1 MHTQAFG
8 NWLPENHRQINT
20 WIQHLKQLA
29 DSNPTPLVPPIKVFS
44 ELVKQDKEL
53 LLLSEQMFCLP
64 QQTQQLQ
71 LSELVIQSFDEFI
84 VLLNAVMTQAP
95 PYIRSNN
102 MATEALNPSGFI
114 GLPINALFAV
124 STASEASHR
133 FFSNQLV
140 RQQFKKILD
149 YWSIYLKSEAS
160 RNVLVQDDLN
170 QDPQILAWL
179 NPIVQEQIID
189 IACQASPDPALKQF
203 PFEHYFECDPND
215 EFYGFQSW
223 DDFFTRTF
231 APSIRPIAAGEDIIV
246 NPCESAPLQVVEN
259 VELDAKFWLKGHP
272 YSLQNMMNFDPLA
285 EQFIGGTVY
294 QAYLNPLSYHR
305 WHSPVSGTIKKIC
318 IVNGSY
324 DYTLSS
330 SLPFLTAVATRAI
343 IFIESDNPYIGLM
356 CFIAVGIAEV
366 SSCEIT
372 VAQGQH
378 LDKGDQLGM
387 FHCGGSTHCLIFGPQ
402 VNLSFDFH
410 RTQPGLNATNI
421 PVCSCIAV
429 VN

>member
-1 MHTQAFG
+1 MHIHTLG
-8 NWLPENHRQINT
+8 NVLPDNQHQIKTWL
-20 WIQHLKQLA
+20 QHLKQHA
-29 DSNPTPLVPPIKVFS
+29 DSNPMPLVPPIEALS

-53 LLLSEQMFCLP
+53 LLLSEQMFNTS
-64 QQTQQLQ
+64 QQTQSPQ
-71 LSELVIQSFDEFI
+71 LSSLVIQSFDEFL

-95 PYIRSNN
+95 VYIRSND
-102 MATEALNPSGFI
+102 MVTDALNPAGFV
-114 GLPINALFAV
+114 GLPINALLA
-124 STASEASHR
+124 ASITSSASHS
-133 FFSNQLV
+133 FFSNLLV
-140 RQQFKKILD
+140 TQQFKKILN
-149 YWSIYLKSEAS
+149 YWSVYLASEAS
-160 RNVLVQDDLN
+160 RDMLVKDDLN
-170 QDPQILAWL
+170 QTPQVLAWL
-179 NPIVQEQIID
+179 NPMVQKQIIG
-189 IACQASPDPALKQF
+189 IACEASFDPALREY
-203 PFEHYFECDPND
+203 PFEHFFECDPND
-215 EFYGFQSW
+215 DYYGFRSW
-223 DDFFTRTF
+223 DDFFTRKFT
-231 APSIRPIAAGEDIIV
+231 PSIRPIATDDDVIV

-272 YSLQNMMNFDPLA
+272 YSLQNMMNFNPLA

-294 QAYLNPLSYHR
+294 QAYLNALSYHR
-305 WHSPVSGTIKKIC
+305 WHSPVSGTIKKVC

-324 DYTLSS
+324 DYTPNT
-330 SLPFLTAVATRAI
+330 SLPLLTAIATRAI

-378 LDKGDQLGM
+378 VDKGDQLGM
-387 FHCGGSTHCLIFGPQ
+387 FHCGGSTHCLIFRPQ

-410 RTQPGLNATNI
+410 RTEPGLDATNI